1 MREGAAVSDLETQA
15 ATARGRAYA
24 PYSKFAVGAAIRM
37 TDGRVFTGAN
47 VENASYGLA
56 ICAERTAIFAA
67 IHAGATALAEVVV
80 YTEASPPASPCG
92 ACRQVLAEFA
102 RDPASVAV
110 TALNGKGERKTWTL
124 GQLLPDNFS
133 GSQLP

>member
-1 MREGAAVSDLETQA
+1 MSELEELA
-15 ATARGRAYA
+15 IEARRRSYS
-24 PYSKFAVGAAIRM
+24 PYSRFAVGAAIRLG
-37 TDGRVFTGAN
+37 DGRVFTGAN

-67 IHAGATALAEVVV
+67 VNAGGAHDLAEVVV
-80 YTEASPPASPCG
+80 YTEATPPASPCG

-102 RDPASVAV
+102 RDPSAVTV
-110 TALNGKGERKTWTL
+110 TALNGAGDRKRWTL
-124 GQLLPDNFS
+124 AQLLPDGFT